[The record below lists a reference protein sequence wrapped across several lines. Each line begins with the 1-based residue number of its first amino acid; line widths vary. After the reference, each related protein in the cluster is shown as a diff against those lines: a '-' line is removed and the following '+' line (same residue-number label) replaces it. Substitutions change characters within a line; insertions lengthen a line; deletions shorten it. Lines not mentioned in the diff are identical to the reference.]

1 MEKALPRR
9 SLVRGSR
16 ERRQRLVGRREY
28 GSGGPD
34 TENEKRRNVWRSRG
48 LLHLVEG
55 VEEARGRRDRH
66 AAARRDGPGVRVE
79 APGGPGTLVDVL
91 VDTGDH
97 LLTELVEPRALVD
110 LDLVRLEPEAHELHT
125 RFGVQPAE
133 VPVGVLGVEDAE
145 RHEPVAAEIGL
156 STAQLPQDVAGLTRH
171 EVGRRR
177 LGRDLQERTRGVE
190 RLAVAVERPTRGVG
204 EYHVQPLTE
213 LGVRRLKVDEGLED
227 DAAAVARERLGGR
240 RGLEDPELGPG
251 SPVVTRVD
259 RAPDEGLAALL
270 VGDDEQAGAVHAV
283 ELATLVEQVND
294 VAVGLAI
301 AHGARGRLLEEGLDP
316 LELRIVGIE
325 SEGSQFQLH
334 RITMARDVWRLTG
347 RGTVSLIITYDNE
360 SCSKMTERWSTE

>member
-227 DAAAVARERLGGR
+227 DTAAVARERLGGR
-240 RGLEDPELGPG
+240 RGFEDPELGPG

-259 RAPDEGLAALL
+259 SAPDEVLGALP
-270 VGDDEQAGAVHAV
+270 VGDDRQAGAIYAV
-283 ELATLVEQVND
+283 ELPLLVEHEDHVTI
-294 VAVGLAI
+294 GLTLT
-301 AHGARGRLLEEGLDP
+301 HGARGCLLEDGLDP
-316 LELRIVGIE
+316 LKLRIVRIE
-325 SEGSQFQLH
+325 AERRELQFH
-334 RITMARDVWRLTG
+334 
-347 RGTVSLIITYDNE
+347 
-360 SCSKMTERWSTE
+360 